1 MTIASNQRIARLEQK
16 LEQIEAGLQV
26 LLRAPIPTADLDA
39 HPTIV
44 KLKYEIQGL
53 KMRMGRVRE
62 TA

>member
-26 LLRAPIPTADLDA
+26 LLRAPAPIADLDD
-39 HPTIV
+39 HPVIV
-44 KLKYEIQGL
+44 KLKNEIQGL